1 MLLDGWYSPLMVV
14 LSVVIA
20 VLASYTALDLAA
32 RVNAARGRNH
42 LAWVLGGA
50 IAMGVG
56 IWSMHFVGMLAFHLP
71 IPIAYSAGYV
81 VLSALVAIMASGLA
95 LYVVSRQR
103 LTTGLLAVSGL
114 WMGPAIAGM
123 HYIGMAGMRVGAKLS
138 YDPSLVAASVAIAV
152 VASFGALWLA
162 YRFRADESRRTR
174 VRRIAGSL
182 VMGGA
187 IAGMHYT
194 GMAAAIF
201 TADGAA
207 GDANGGLV
215 ATGGLTFAVA
225 VGTGLILA
233 LGLLGAKMDRWFR
246 SRLEHEERRREAQKL
261 EAIGQLAGG
270 IAHDFNNIL
279 TAIDNYAAFVAA
291 SLPPD
296 SSEQSDLAGIREA
309 ASRAAALTAQLL
321 AFGRRQ
327 VVQPAVLDLR
337 EVLDEAGRLLRRLIG
352 EHIKVAVEAP
362 PPLSP
367 VLADRAQLIQVV
379 LNLAINARD
388 AMPNGGRLTIE
399 ARDVRLTDNYARA
412 HLGVD
417 PGRYVELAV
426 TDTGEGMPPE
436 VQSRIFEPFFTT
448 KPRGVGTGL
457 GLSTVF
463 GIVKQSG
470 GHIYVYSETGRGTTV
485 KVYLPRASG
494 AAAPAVSPVV
504 APPKPGTE
512 TILVVEDDPSIRAL
526 VQRVLSR
533 RGYTVLTAAGPGEAI
548 ALAAEPAR
556 PIHLLLTDVM
566 LPEMTGPDLAKI
578 VAVER
583 ARLPVIYM
591 SGYTD
596 TAIVHRGQLSPGS
609 PFLPKPFGP
618 EALLEKVREVL
629 DEAERQWQ
637 EGVRGQ
643 AGATATATERLIG

>member
-1 MLLDGWYSPLMVV
+1 MMLDGWYSPLMVA

-20 VLASYTALDLAA
+20 ILASYTALDLAA

-42 LAWVLGGA
+42 VAWVVGGA

-71 IPIAYSAGYV
+71 VPIAYSAGLV
-81 VLSALVAIMASGLA
+81 FLSALVAIVASALA
-95 LYVVSRQR
+95 LYVVSRPR
-103 LTTGLLAVSGL
+103 LGVGLLVLSSL

-123 HYIGMAGMRVGAKLS
+123 HYIGMAGMRVDARLS
-138 YDPSLVAASVAIAV
+138 YEPRLVAASVAIAV
-152 VASFGALWLA
+152 IASFGALWLA

-174 VRRIAGSL
+174 LRRFAGGI

-201 TADGAA
+201 TANGQT
-207 GDANGGLV
+207 GHLSGGLV
-215 ATGGLTFAVA
+215 ATRGLTLAVA
-225 VGTGLILA
+225 IGTVLILA
-233 LGLLGAKMDRWFR
+233 LGLMGAKMDRWFR
-246 SRLEHEERRREAQKL
+246 DRLEHEERRREAQKL

-296 SSEQSDLAGIREA
+296 APEHSDVAGIREA

-337 EVLDEAGRLLRRLIG
+337 EVLEEAGRLLRRLIG
-352 EHIKVAVEAP
+352 EHIRVTVEAA

-367 VLADRAQLIQVV
+367 VLADRAQLIQVL

-388 AMPNGGRLTIE
+388 AMPQGGRLTIE
-399 ARDVRLTDNYARA
+399 ARDVRLTDEYARL

-417 PGRYVELAV
+417 PGRYVEVAV
-426 TDTGEGMPPE
+426 TDTGHGMTPE
-436 VQSRIFEPFFTT
+436 VQGRIFEPFFTT

-463 GIVKQSG
+463 GIVKQAG
-470 GHIYVYSETGRGTTV
+470 GHIFVYSEPARGTTV
-485 KVYLPRASG
+485 KVYLPRGSG
-494 AAAPAVSPVV
+494 AASPAAPAGE
-504 APPKPGTE
+504 PPARPGTE
-512 TILVVEDDPSIRAL
+512 TILVVEDDPSIRTLA
-526 VQRVLSR
+526 QRVLAR
-533 RGYTVLTAAGPGEAI
+533 RGYTVLTAATPGEAI
-548 ALAAEPAR
+548 AVAAEPAR
-556 PIHLLLTDVM
+556 SIHLLLTDVM
-566 LPEMTGPDLAKI
+566 LPEMTGPEL
-578 VAVER
+578 
-583 ARLPVIYM
+583 ARLLAAQRHGLRVVYM

-596 TAIVHRGQLSPGS
+596 TAVVTRGDLSPGA
-609 PFLPKPFGP
+609 PFIAKPFGP
-618 EALLEKVREVL
+618 EALLRKVREVL
-629 DEAERQWQ
+629 DEAEGRSEEQSRSRA
-637 EGVRGQ
+637 V
-643 AGATATATERLIG
+643 

>member
-1 MLLDGWYSPLMVV
+1 MMLDGWYSPLMVA
-14 LSVVIA
+14 LSVAIA
-20 VLASYTALDLAA
+20 ILASYTALDLAA
-32 RVNAARGRNH
+32 RVSMARGRDH
-42 LAWVLGGA
+42 LAWVVGGA

-71 IPIAYSAGYV
+71 VPIAYDAKLV
-81 VLSALVAIMASGLA
+81 FLSAVVAIVASALA

-103 LTTGLLAVSGL
+103 LTWSLLALSGL

-123 HYIGMAGMRVGAKLS
+123 HYIGMAGMRVDATLS
-138 YDPSLVAASVAIAV
+138 YQPWLVAASVLIAV
-152 VASFGALWLA
+152 VASWVGLWLA

-174 VRRIAGSL
+174 MRRVASGV

-201 TADGAA
+201 TGN
-207 GDANGGLV
+207 GQTPHVSGGLV
-215 ATGGLTFAVA
+215 ATRDLTLAVA
-225 VGTGLILA
+225 SGTLLILA

-246 SRLEHEERRREAQKL
+246 ARLEHEERRREAQKL

-291 SLPPD
+291 SLAPD
-296 SSEQSDLAGIREA
+296 APEQSDLAGIREA
-309 ASRAAALTAQLL
+309 AGRAGALTAQLL

-327 VVQPAVLDLR
+327 MVQPMVLDLR

-352 EHIKVAVEAP
+352 EHIDVDVQVAP
-362 PPLSP
+362 LLSP

-388 AMPNGGRLTIE
+388 AMPGGGRLTIE
-399 ARDVRLTDNYARA
+399 ARDVRLSDEYAHA

-417 PGRYVELAV
+417 PGRYVEVAV
-426 TDTGEGMPPE
+426 TDTGHGMTPE
-436 VQSRIFEPFFTT
+436 VQGRIFEPFFTT

-463 GIVKQSG
+463 GIVKQAG
-470 GHIYVYSETGRGTTV
+470 GHIYVYSEPKRGTTV
-485 KVYLPRASG
+485 KVYLRRGTGAAVS
-494 AAAPAVSPVV
+494 AAAPQA
-504 APPKPGTE
+504 APQKAGTE
-512 TILVVEDDPSIRAL
+512 TILVVEDDQGIRTLAR
-526 VQRVLSR
+526 RVLTR
-533 RGYTVLTAAGPGEAI
+533 GGYTVHAAATPGEAI
-548 ALAAEPAR
+548 ALAADRAR
-556 PIHLLLTDVM
+556 TIHLLMTDVM
-566 LPEMTGPDLAKI
+566 LPEMTGPELARI
-578 VAVER
+578 VTVER
-583 ARLPVIYM
+583 PGLPVVYM

-596 TAIVHRGQLSPGS
+596 TGVIQGGHLDPGA

-618 EALLEKVREVL
+618 EALLRKVREVL
-629 DEAERQWQ
+629 DDAARQ
-637 EGVRGQ
+637 
-643 AGATATATERLIG
+643 RLHQDRSKAV